1 MKRMVASAFLLSL
14 LATGCAKG
22 KPVPWTSVTSSA
34 DGTKL
39 VAVGDGHIHTSADSG
54 ATWTTSGPWGYW
66 TSVASSADG
75 NKLVAVSNGALAS
88 EDHGNI
94 LVSTDSGI
102 SWTPT
107 SSVQSNWVSLA
118 SSADGNK
125 LVVFGKDNQG
135 RSSVYTSTD
144 SGVAWTQV
152 REDLGDWALVAS
164 SADGTKLVAG
174 VKGGPIY
181 TSVDSGTTWNQE
193 PASSP
198 GSSSE
203 NWTSV
208 ASSADGSKL
217 VAVVAGGPIYTSADS
232 GGTWR
237 QEGTSNSW
245 TSVASS
251 ADGTNLVAVAQG
263 GFIYT
268 STNSGAA
275 WTQRC
280 VSDNWTSVASS
291 ADGARL
297 VAITSAGH
305 IYTSTSSGVTW
316 TKAGAGQPDVTQ
328 VGSDGAAGSVDVRTG
343 GVIGADGADTPGSDT
358 PSHVADSGSNGS
370 GGTVAVG
377 GTTADGGAG
386 GGGARGSGGA
396 DAAVGRF
403 FAISG
408 AVSGLSG
415 TGMVITDNDNGHTLT
430 VNSNG
435 PFTLSTNVPDG
446 QSYDVQLSPPTAP
459 QQVCSVANGTGQIGG
474 ANVTNVTVTCPP
486 FVVVTGCLNGG
497 AGNAM
502 ATDGVNLYYGQGL
515 PAGGSA
521 NDPTGANS
529 PSTDAL
535 MRVPVDGSA
544 LPIMMSWADHYA
556 GNAGIS
562 GIALDAT
569 YVYWTSYADATVRM
583 LPLLAAG
590 STPPPPIANGGQ
602 YGKDIVVDAASTNLY
617 WYEYGGG
624 YIYQTAIST
633 GGFSQFTG
641 YQGYWYTVN
650 LAIDANNLYFTDFDN
665 QSAAG
670 AATVNM
676 KTLTPPYTQ
685 TRIASNQMGAILPR
699 ASASTIYW
707 LNTGSLTNS
716 YADGAVMQ
724 SPIASPK
731 PTPLATPIQQPN
743 GIAVD
748 PTNVYVASFGSS
760 ASNYVDGKIL
770 EIPLA
775 GGLPI
780 VIAQGL
786 HQPSNV
792 IVDAEHVYWLNAP
805 KTPGNSDGTIMRVR
819 K

>member
-1 MKRMVASAFLLSL
+1 V
-14 LATGCAKG
+14 
-22 KPVPWTSVTSSA
+22 
-34 DGTKL
+34 
-39 VAVGDGHIHTSADSG
+39 
-54 ATWTTSGPWGYW
+54 
-66 TSVASSADG
+66 SSADG

-102 SWTPT
+102 SWTQT
-107 SSVQSNWVSLA
+107 SRVQLNWVSLA

-125 LVVFGKDNQG
+125 LVVLGKDNQG
-135 RSSVYTSTD
+135 HSSVYTSTD
-144 SGVAWTQV
+144 SGVSWTQV
-152 REDLGDWALVAS
+152 REDLGNWALVAS

-174 VKGGPIY
+174 VNGGSIY
-181 TSVDSGTTWNQE
+181 TSVDSGATWNQD
-193 PASSP
+193 PA
-198 GSSSE
+198 SSSE

-217 VAVVAGGPIYTSADS
+217 VAVANGGPIYTSADS
-232 GGTWR
+232 GATWI
-237 QEGTSNSW
+237 QKGPSNNW
-245 TSVASS
+245 TSLASS
-251 ADGTNLVAVAQG
+251 ADGTSLVAVAQG

-268 STNSGAA
+268 SMNSGAA

-280 VSDNWTSVASS
+280 VSDTWTSVASS
-291 ADGARL
+291 ADGTRL

-305 IYTSTSSGVTW
+305 IYTSASSGVTW
-316 TKAGAGQPDVTQ
+316 SKAGAGQPDI
-328 VGSDGAAGSVDVRTG
+328 GSDGAAGGGDGLMGSGGGTGSGGADGTTDSSATGGAHDGDAPLRTG
-343 GVIGADGADTPGSDT
+343 GTIGAD
-358 PSHVADSGSNGS
+358 SG
-370 GGTVAVG
+370 T
-377 GTTADGGAG
+377 GTTADARNTPADTPGAG
-386 GGGARGSGGA
+386 GGGDRGSGGT
-396 DAAVGRF
+396 DATVGRF

-408 AVSGLSG
+408 TVSGLSG
-415 TGMVITDNDNGHTLT
+415 TGMVITDNDNGNTLA

-435 PFTLSTNVPDG
+435 PFTLSINIPDG
-446 QSYDVQLSPPTAP
+446 QNYDVQISPPTAP
-459 QQVCSVANGTGQIGG
+459 QQVCSIANGTGQIGG
-474 ANVTNVTVTCPP
+474 ANVINVMVTCPP
-486 FVVVTGCLNGG
+486 FVIVTGCISGG

-515 PAGGSA
+515 PAGGSG

-544 LPIMMSWADHYA
+544 PPTMMSWADHYS

-590 STPPPPIANGGQ
+590 TTPPPPLANGGQ
-602 YGKDIVVDAASTNLY
+602 YGRDIVVDATSTNLY

-624 YIYQTAIST
+624 YIYQTAIGT
-633 GGFSQFTG
+633 GGYSQFTG

-650 LAIDANNLYFTDFDN
+650 LAIDTTNLYFTDFDN

-699 ASASTIYW
+699 ASATTIYW
-707 LNTGSLTNS
+707 LNTGSLTNG

-731 PTPLATPIQQPN
+731 PTPLAAPIQQPN

-748 PTNVYVASFGSS
+748 STNAYVASFGSS
-760 ASNYVDGKIL
+760 ANNYVDGKIL

-775 GGLPI
+775 GGSPI